1 MGSHLNGSAKSP
13 GWLLLIL
20 NWPGIFI
27 FLPQTLRVK
36 RFGLEP
42 SWSCPIAGLAP
53 SRIFAEINCYAPANM
68 ANSAGERPFV
78 MQPCKRL
85 SALLTGL
92 MLLFTIS
99 CSNNQSTS
107 NSAQQQGKTDQQ
119 SPNKS
124 NIDTDQSPKTVSG
137 NAAWYG
143 PGFYGQKT
151 TSGEVLK
158 EGTMTA
164 AHSSL
169 PMGTEVKVT
178 RLDTNESVTVVIN
191 DRKPYKEGTVID
203 LAHGAA
209 DALDIDD
216 DGTADVEIEILD

>member
-1 MGSHLNGSAKSP
+1 
-13 GWLLLIL
+13 
-20 NWPGIFI
+20 
-27 FLPQTLRVK
+27 
-36 RFGLEP
+36 
-42 SWSCPIAGLAP
+42 
-53 SRIFAEINCYAPANM
+53 M
-68 ANSAGERPFV
+68 ANSSEEQPFA
-78 MQPCKRL
+78 MQLCQRL
-85 SALLTGL
+85 SALVAGL
-92 MLLFTIS
+92 MVFCTVS

-107 NSAQQQGKTDQQ
+107 NPVLQQGKTDQQ

-124 NIDTDQSPKTVSG
+124 NIDPDQSPKTVSG
-137 NAAWYG
+137 NASWYG

>member
-1 MGSHLNGSAKSP
+1 
-13 GWLLLIL
+13 
-20 NWPGIFI
+20 
-27 FLPQTLRVK
+27 
-36 RFGLEP
+36 
-42 SWSCPIAGLAP
+42 
-53 SRIFAEINCYAPANM
+53 M
-68 ANSAGERPFV
+68 ANSAKERHFV
-78 MQPCKRL
+78 MQLWQRL
-85 SALLTGL
+85 SALVTGL
-92 MLLFTIS
+92 LIFSTVS
-99 CSNNQSTS
+99 CTNNQSSSNSTS
-107 NSAQQQGKTDQQ
+107 NPAPQQGKTDQQ
-119 SPNKS
+119 GQQQPDVES
-124 NIDTDQSPKTVSG
+124 DQTPKLVSG
-137 NAAWYG
+137 NASWYG